1 MSLTARFGV
10 ADPVIL
16 ITGANTGIGRV
27 TALRL
32 AEQGARIVIAGRSAE
47 RTAPVLQAIRSLTGK
62 DHAVR
67 FIPMDLSDLSSVRQ
81 AAQTFLQGDWPL
93 HALINNAG
101 VAGAHGQTR
110 QGFEL
115 AFGTNHLGHFLLTQQ
130 LLPRLLERG
139 QGSVVTVASRAHHAA
154 LKGLDL
160 DAVKQSTQSRWG
172 IQEYAVSKLANIL
185 FASELARRHADQG
198 LLSFS
203 LHPGVIQT
211 EVWRHAPWWT
221 RPLMAL
227 RGMKTPEQGA
237 QTSLHCTLKATRE
250 QNGLYFSNCQPR
262 TPSDHAR
269 NPLLAQQ
276 LWQRSLAWTQ
286 DD

>member
-62 DHAVR
+62 DHVVR

-115 AFGTNHLGHFLLTQQ
+115 AFGTNHLGHFLLTQL

-139 QGSVVTVASRAHHAA
+139 QGLVVTVASRAHHAA

-227 RGMKTPEQGA
+227 RGMKTPEEGA
-237 QTSLHCTLKATRE
+237 RTSLHCTLKATRE